1 MGTKNNP
8 GKFDCYANA
17 APDEP
22 MFILLARDAD
32 APALVYLWACM
43 REAMGEEAVKV
54 QEARDCAAA
63 MVVHLEGLGKTPRS
77 VMLQDAE
84 TVGELIRKRQ

>member
-22 MFILLARDAD
+22 MFILLARDANAPRLVRMWAADRQVMHGGQNDPDKVKEAFDLAD
-32 APALVYLWACM
+32 AMDAY
-43 REAMGEEAVKV
+43 REKLEE
-54 QEARDCAAA
+54 
-63 MVVHLEGLGKTPRS
+63 GKNGKS
-77 VMLQDAE
+77 
-84 TVGELIRKRQ
+84 